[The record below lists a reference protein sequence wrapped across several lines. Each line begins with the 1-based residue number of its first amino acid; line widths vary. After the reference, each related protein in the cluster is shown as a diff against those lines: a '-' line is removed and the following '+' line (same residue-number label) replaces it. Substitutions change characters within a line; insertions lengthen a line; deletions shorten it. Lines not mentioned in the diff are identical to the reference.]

1 MTDNER
7 AMLKAFWEDRIP
19 FNAFLGMKVTMMNEG
34 EAEMM
39 VSSRPELTGDASR
52 PALHG
57 GVVSALADA
66 VAGLAVFTT
75 VAKTHKASTV
85 DIRVDYLR
93 PGAVD
98 EDIFA
103 RAKVIR
109 AGSRVASTQVV
120 IYQADIDAPI
130 AVATAVYNLVSQS
143 KTPNTPSAS

>member
-1 MTDNER
+1 MTEDER
-7 AMLKAFWEDRIP
+7 TMLKRFWEDSIP
-19 FNAFLGMKVTMMNEG
+19 FNAFLKMKVTSVEEG
-34 EAEMM
+34 KVEMM
-39 VSSRPELTGDASR
+39 VASRPELTGDPAR

-66 VAGLAVFTT
+66 AAGLAVFST

-93 PGAVD
+93 PGDVS

-109 AGSRVASTQVV
+109 AGSRVASTQVE
-120 IYQADIDAPI
+120 IYQKDIDAPI
-130 AVATAVYNLVSQS
+130 AVATAVYNLVSQ
-143 KTPNTPSAS
+143 AR